1 MRRQATEKMMR
12 YAEAISHYLGIKMP
26 ETTDFVEIHAFID
39 EWADEFL
46 LQQDLDA
53 IVMESAH
60 GDYGDRD

>member
-12 YAEAISHYLGIKMP
+12 YAAAISDYLGIKMP

-46 LQQDLDA
+46 LQKDLDA

>member
-12 YAEAISHYLGIKMP
+12 YAEVISDYLGIKMP
-26 ETTDFVEIHAFID
+26 ETTDFAEIYAFID
-39 EWADEFL
+39 EWAGEFL
-46 LQQDLDA
+46 LQKDLDA